1 MLQSL
6 GSQRVKH
13 GLATK
18 EQQLHEEVKGNKPSP
33 HQHPFHHVHPIFKS
47 IEEAKSVFIFKNASS
62 GDFLGGPVVKNLP
75 CNSGDLNLIP
85 GQGTKIP
92 RAEEQ
97 LSPHVISTE
106 HATTRESKCC
116 NGRSCVLQL
125 RPDRGKL
132 IIFF

>member
-1 MLQSL
+1 M
-6 GSQRVKH
+6 
-13 GLATK
+13 
-18 EQQLHEEVKGNKPSP
+18 
-33 HQHPFHHVHPIFKS
+33 HPIFKS

-132 IIFF
+132 IIFFLKKGYINAYSGTHSSDIIQTKNTFA